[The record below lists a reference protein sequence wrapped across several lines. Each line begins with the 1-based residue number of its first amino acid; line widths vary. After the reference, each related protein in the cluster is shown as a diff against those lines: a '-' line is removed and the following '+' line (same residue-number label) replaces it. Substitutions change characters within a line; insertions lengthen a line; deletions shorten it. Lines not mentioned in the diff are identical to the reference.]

1 VASGLQRLKNQAN
14 KRFPRL
20 RDYRWTLQRACYLPE
35 RTLRGPSPDPGELY
49 PRLQA
54 FGKKVH
60 SQNDEDGIIEYLFS
74 RIPKRQSFFV
84 EIGVG
89 PAFRGARALSGNEA
103 ELECNCL
110 VLAERGWRG
119 VFVDGGSTSPTV
131 DVKHEFVTAENI
143 NEILE
148 KYSVPEDFDLFSLD
162 IDGND
167 YWVWEALDR
176 RPSVVIVEYNASIAA
191 SESKTIVYDPTFSW
205 SAHGATE
212 YHGASLLAL
221 TRLGERKGYKLVYAN
236 GTNAFF
242 VLADLFTNH
251 DDFVYERL
259 YVRRERFSPKRSG
272 DIWQEI

>member
-1 VASGLQRLKNQAN
+1 V
-14 KRFPRL
+14 
-20 RDYRWTLQRACYLPE
+20 
-35 RTLRGPSPDPGELY
+35 LRGNSASPGELY

-54 FGKKVH
+54 FGEKVH
-60 SQNDEDGIIEYLFS
+60 AQNDEDGVIEYLFS
-74 RIPKRQSFFV
+74 RIPTRQSFFV

-89 PAFRGARALSGNEA
+89 PAFRGGQTHSINDA

-110 VLAERGWRG
+110 RLAERGWRG
-119 VFVDGGSTSPTV
+119 VFVDGGSKSPTV

-148 KYSVPEDFDLFSLD
+148 RYSVPEDFDLFSLD

-176 RPSVVIVEYNASIAA
+176 QPSVVIVEYNATIAA
-191 SESKTIVYDPTFSW
+191 SESKTIVYDPSFSW
-205 SAHGATE
+205 GGHGGTE

-242 VLADLFTNH
+242 VLADLFSNH
-251 DDFVYERL
+251 EDFPYERL
-259 YVRRERFSPKRSG
+259 YVRRERYGPKRSD
-272 DIWQEI
+272 DIWQEV